1 MALGMLDVLN
11 ASAALR
17 FANGK
22 GLRSENPSMMG
33 CNGNRILG
41 DRRNRRACGRVH
53 LCTDSYETQRG
64 VRRTLNASDTNEHGV
79 DLQARR
85 KTFDDLT

>member
-1 MALGMLDVLN
+1 LTSRSKQFVPMALGMLDVLN

-33 CNGNRILG
+33 VQWKPYFG
-41 DRRNRRACGRVH
+41 
-53 LCTDSYETQRG
+53 
-64 VRRTLNASDTNEHGV
+64 
-79 DLQARR
+79 
-85 KTFDDLT
+85 

>member
-1 MALGMLDVLN
+1 LTSRSKQFVPMALGMLDVLN

-64 VRRTLNASDTNEHGV
+64 GSTHTQRVRY
-79 DLQARR
+79 
-85 KTFDDLT
+85 K